1 MRSAPVFL
9 SVLFLT
15 ACQTDRTDTTT
26 FRVREGGQFEY
37 KATAGAGRG
46 LDDPAGERV
55 RLGMLADWLKQNS
68 MCPNG
73 YSIVSRVPTKI
84 GEGVFGPAYDVNY
97 TGRCN

>member
-1 MRSAPVFL
+1 MKSAPVFL
-9 SVLFLT
+9 SVLFLA

-37 KATAGAGRG
+37 KAPAAAGQG
-46 LDDPAGERV
+46 LNDPAGERT
-55 RLGMLADWLKQNS
+55 RMGMLEGWLKQNS

-73 YSIVSRVPTKI
+73 YSIVSRTPTKV
-84 GEGVFGPAYDVNY
+84 GDAVFGPVHDVNY